1 MNTQQAE
8 EDLTHAL
15 ALIGAAIRGA
25 QETCSS
31 GVLDLL
37 FGAEALLERALGAES
52 LTEESLTEESALV
65 S

>member
-1 MNTQQAE
+1 MDEQTK
-8 EDLTHAL
+8 EDLNHAL

-25 QETCSS
+25 QEACSS

-52 LTEESLTEESALV
+52 ITESQSVESPV